1 MFLNHIIIIII
12 INTFLLFYKH
22 FDFIGKAKWQ
32 ARRRTAQNRTPASSS
47 LNSLDILNSTSI
59 GVTTRLQRERQGS
72 EAASSNLA
80 QATAAQNII
89 PENEDIPV
97 SVEVS
102 IPIEQQGANNDTD
115 NTQTNKEQSNDS
127 VKNLIQTPHTR

>member
-1 MFLNHIIIIII
+1 MNYNISK
-12 INTFLLFYKH
+12 NV
-22 FDFIGKAKWQ
+22 DFIGKAKWQ

-80 QATAAQNII
+80 QASAAQNVI
-89 PENEDIPV
+89 PENEEIPV

-102 IPIEQQGANNDTD
+102 IPIEQGANNDTD

>member
-1 MFLNHIIIIII
+1 MSYI
-12 INTFLLFYKH
+12 INFV
-22 FDFIGKAKWQ
+22 GKAKWQ

-80 QATAAQNII
+80 QASIAQNIL
-89 PENEDIPV
+89 PENEDTPL
-97 SVEVS
+97 
-102 IPIEQQGANNDTD
+102 PIEELSITLTTEQSEANNETENPQIFKDQ
-115 NTQTNKEQSNDS
+115 NNEA
-127 VKNLIQTPHTR
+127 VKSLITPHTR